1 MILAQLTIVVSSLL
15 GWQDIS
21 VQPSRGRSHSAYQR
35 NVAQLDRPS
44 ERTIET
50 LRRYDLEKEYR
61 RDVNVTLATLER
73 RARANPDAEIVYAI
87 AEISWVE
94 GRRLDSWRK
103 AAAIDRYVDAVAY
116 AFDLLLDPEVPKPQ
130 PADPRYRSA
139 MELYNG
145 GLERLIRATRL
156 DRQIAPDRTIPLK
169 VHGGELLLRVAL
181 RDSPWTINDL
191 DKILLASDF
200 EVNGLP
206 TQSYQFGLGV
216 PLIGVRLAGESGKGA
231 ERFYPPEIAFP
242 LTAYLVPTSRLRD
255 PNKDPGKPRE
265 CTLQLID
272 PVRVRSVGPHIPVE
286 SDLTTPLG
294 YMWSRTDLNR
304 FRWTGLLHPGE
315 VLGRANLMLLRPYEP
330 GKIPVV
336 MVHGLISSPLAWI
349 PMLNE
354 LLRDPTIQQRY
365 QFFLYMYP
373 TGVSIPIA
381 AAMLRD
387 VLREAERMYNPDGSD
402 PMFNRMVLLGHSMG
416 GILSHAMAVSSEDKF
431 WQLNSDRR
439 FDEINAPKPE
449 ILEELGHYLFFEPL
463 PFVRRVVF
471 LATPHRGS
479 ELSRGMVGR
488 VGSGLISEPDHISS
502 LLAQLIKDNPN
513 AFDRRQ
519 FRRMPTSIETLEP
532 DNPERP
538 TVLMAL
544 RAMPPGPDVTF
555 HSIIGS
561 NRPAPLEQTTDG
573 VVPYRSAHLDG
584 VASELVVRSDHG
596 VQKAP
601 LAIQEVRRILY
612 EHLGLIQGRPAS
624 AAPVAE
630 GTGPTPT
637 VR

>member
-1 MILAQLTIVVSSLL
+1 
-15 GWQDIS
+15 
-21 VQPSRGRSHSAYQR
+21 
-35 NVAQLDRPS
+35 
-44 ERTIET
+44 
-50 LRRYDLEKEYR
+50 
-61 RDVNVTLATLER
+61 
-73 RARANPDAEIVYAI
+73 
-87 AEISWVE
+87 
-94 GRRLDSWRK
+94 
-103 AAAIDRYVDAVAY
+103 
-116 AFDLLLDPEVPKPQ
+116 
-130 PADPRYRSA
+130 

-145 GLERLIRATRL
+145 GLERLIRAARL

-200 EVNGLP
+200 EVSGLP

-216 PLIGVRLAGESGKGA
+216 PLIGVRLAGEPGKGA

-255 PNKDPGKPRE
+255 PNLDPGKPRE

-294 YMWSRTDLNR
+294 YMWSGTDLNR
-304 FRWTGLLHPGE
+304 FRWTGLLRPGE

-387 VLREAERMYNPDGSD
+387 ALREAERMYNPDGSD
-402 PMFNRMVLLGHSMG
+402 PVFNRMVLLGHSMG
-416 GILSHAMAVSSEDKF
+416 GTPQPRDGRLQRGQVLAV
-431 WQLNSDRR
+431 
-439 FDEINAPKPE
+439 
-449 ILEELGHYLFFEPL
+449 ELGSP
-463 PFVRRVVF
+463 VRRDQRAETGDSRRAGALPLLRAAAVRAPGG
-471 LATPHRGS
+471 LPGDAAPGLGAEPGDGGPGRLGADLRARSHQQPAGATDQGQSQRLRPPPVPPDADEHRDAGA
-479 ELSRGMVGR
+479 RQCRAADG
-488 VGSGLISEPDHISS
+488 PDGT
-502 LLAQLIKDNPN
+502 P
-513 AFDRRQ
+513 
-519 FRRMPTSIETLEP
+519 
-532 DNPERP
+532 
-538 TVLMAL
+538 
-544 RAMPPGPDVTF
+544 AMPPGPDVTF

-573 VVPYRSAHLDG
+573 IVPYRSAHLDG

-612 EHLGLIQGRPAS
+612 EHLGLIQARPS
-624 AAPVAE
+624 LAAPVA
-630 GTGPTPT
+630 GGASPTPT